1 MSDCEDMI
9 KRIKSAQV
17 MHAAHI
23 LLLTSCLAGC
33 QPAGQAPV
41 SPESTGGGI
50 TFESIGF
57 ETDSF
62 ELSSTKQSQLAVF
75 ETLFVNKDGY
85 RIPGDPDPTRLRAF
99 FTDLRESYFWKA
111 EGIDY
116 TLIRKEYHTF
126 THAMDVMISTHALLR
141 SGGAVYFSKSEQ
153 AALVLAALGHDSL
166 HTGVNNNFLINAK
179 HPYSIATGADS
190 LQEKRSVKHVMSL
203 LDKHEILVVKEGVDK
218 ELQDEII
225 TARNLIEQTILWT
238 DITRHKDQM
247 EKVSAVVPLINDS
260 LAEARSGVTEDFSV
274 KGATAADLGLQGK
287 VHTALPEETR
297 VLLASFI
304 LHVSDI
310 SNPGREW
317 ETCERWAGLV
327 MNEFF
332 SQGDLEKKLGL
343 PVSMN
348 CDRDKVLVPFA
359 QIGFGKFVIR
369 DLYALLSQTFHTG
382 GNYLL
387 SNFEKNQSKWQAIEE
402 RVKSG
407 GKPYSIKFEPPSA
420 EGGWMGEPKGS
431 D

>member
-1 MSDCEDMI
+1 MRDTGEMI
-9 KRIKSAQV
+9 KRIKSPQV
-17 MHAAHI
+17 IHAAP
-23 LLLTSCLAGC
+23 LLLLLSCLAGC
-33 QPAGQAPV
+33 QPDGQTPI

-75 ETLFVNKDGY
+75 DTLFVNKDGY
-85 RIPGDPDPTRLRAF
+85 RIPGDPDPARLRAF
-99 FTDLRESYFWKA
+99 FADLRESYFWKA

-116 TLIRKEYHTF
+116 TLIRKQYHTF

-153 AALVLAALGHDSL
+153 AVLVLAALGHDSM
-166 HTGVNNNFLINAK
+166 HTGVNNTFLINTK
-179 HPYSIATGADS
+179 HPYFIEIGADS
-190 LQEKRSVKHVMSL
+190 LQEKRSVKHVMTL

-225 TARNLIEQTILWT
+225 AARNLIEQAILWT
-238 DITRHKDQM
+238 DITRHKEQM
-247 EKVSAVVPLINDS
+247 EKVSAVVPQINDS
-260 LAEARSGVTEDFSV
+260 LAKARAGIDLPA
-274 KGATAADLGLQGK
+274 KGATATDLGLQGK
-287 VHTALPEETR
+287 VHAALPKETR
-297 VLLASFI
+297 VLLASFL
-304 LHVSDI
+304 LHVADI

-327 MNEFF
+327 MHEFF
-332 SQGDLEKKLGL
+332 SQGDLEKKLGI

-348 CDRDKVLVPFA
+348 CDRSKVLVPFA

-369 DLYALLSQTFHTG
+369 DLYELLSQTFHTG

-387 SNFEKNQSKWQAIEE
+387 SNFEKNQRKWQTIEKE
-402 RVKSG
+402 VKSS
-407 GKPYSIKFEPPSA
+407 GKPYSIKFEPPSR
-420 EGGWMGEPKGS
+420 EGGWLGEVRGS
-431 D
+431 E

>member
-1 MSDCEDMI
+1 MI
-9 KRIKSAQV
+9 RRIKSTQV
-17 MHAAHI
+17 IHDAP
-23 LLLTSCLAGC
+23 LLLLLSCLASC
-33 QPAGQAPV
+33 QPAGQTT
-41 SPESTGGGI
+41 STDESTEGA

-57 ETDSF
+57 ESDSF

-75 ETLFVNKDGY
+75 DTLFVNKDGY
-85 RIPGDPDPTRLRAF
+85 RIPGDPDPARLRAF
-99 FTDLRESYFWKA
+99 FADLRESYFQKA

-116 TLIRKEYHTF
+116 SLIRKQYHTF

-153 AALVLAALGHDSL
+153 AVLVLAALGHDSM
-166 HTGVNNNFLINAK
+166 HTGVNNTFLINTK
-179 HPYSIATGADS
+179 HPYFIEIGADS

-225 TARNLIEQTILWT
+225 AARNLIEQAILWT
-238 DITRHKDQM
+238 DITRHKEQM
-247 EKVSAVVPLINDS
+247 EKVSAVVPQINDS
-260 LAEARSGVTEDFSV
+260 LARARAGIAGDLPA

-287 VHTALPEETR
+287 VHSTLPEETR
-297 VLLASFI
+297 VLLASFL
-304 LHVSDI
+304 LHVADI

-327 MNEFF
+327 MHEFF

-348 CDRDKVLVPFA
+348 CDRSKVLVPFA

-369 DLYALLSQTFHTG
+369 DLYELLSQTHHTG

-387 SNFEKNQSKWQAIEE
+387 TNFEKNQMKWQTIEE
-402 RVKSG
+402 EVKSS
-407 GKPYSIKFEPPSA
+407 GKPYSIKYEPPTR
-420 EGGWMGEPKGS
+420 EGGWLGEVRGS
-431 D
+431 E